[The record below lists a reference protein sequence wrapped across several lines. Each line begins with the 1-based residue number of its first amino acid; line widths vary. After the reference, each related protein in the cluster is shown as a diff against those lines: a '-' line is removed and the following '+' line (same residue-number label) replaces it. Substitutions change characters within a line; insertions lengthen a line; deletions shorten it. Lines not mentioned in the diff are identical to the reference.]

1 MGRVRGAKEVIRDLV
16 NFGKEAERYIAQ
28 VTEVAAR
35 EIQGEAKQ
43 NVPLVLKYN
52 YGNETPSELH
62 EVAQSI
68 SVSRQ
73 SEFKWEV
80 SQNSTLG
87 AYVEFGT
94 GAYVEVADEWKDIAW
109 TYYVNGKGLMLPQP
123 YFYPAWVQGKK
134 QYVQDL
140 EDVLEM
146 LTRQKYGK

>member
-1 MGRVRGAKEVIRDLV
+1 MGKVRGAKEVIRDLV
-16 NFGKEAERYIAQ
+16 NFGKEAERRIAQ
-28 VTEVAAR
+28 ITESTAR
-35 EIQGEAKQ
+35 EIQGDAKQ
-43 NVPLVLKYN
+43 NVPLVLKYS
-52 YGNETPSELH
+52 YGNNTPSELH

-68 SVSRQ
+68 FAEKVSDLTW
-73 SEFKWEV
+73 KV

-94 GAYVEVADEWKDIAW
+94 GAYVEVSEEWKDVAM